1 MHAALDRLRSR
12 LDQFVWRTPVAN
24 QPYWLRQCVQVLRL
38 GHVIARELLAG
49 ALTLRAMGLVFT
61 TLLALVPLIAVSFS
75 VLKGFGVH
83 NRIEPL
89 LQGVLAALGPRA
101 DEITARIVGF
111 VDNIEVG
118 VLGAVGIGLLLYTAV
133 SLVQKVEEA
142 FNYTWN
148 VSRRRTLV
156 RRFSDYFSVIVI
168 GPVLVFTAMGITATL
183 SSNSVVQ
190 ALVAIEPFGSM
201 LQLAGRLVP
210 YLLVIAAFTFLY
222 MLIPNTRVGLGPA
235 LFGGVVAG
243 VAWESIGRLFAAFVA
258 TSTNY
263 TAIYSGFAILL
274 LFMIWLQVSW
284 LILLTGSSV
293 AFYRQ
298 HPEQLLAGG
307 RGGVRLSGAQTER
320 LALALMRC
328 VLTAWY
334 AGDAP
339 PTRDG
344 MARRLA
350 VPGQAVDALLKALVD
365 GGLLAPN
372 GEEPEGWLP
381 ATPPERT
388 SAWRAVEVA
397 RTYGTLD
404 HVLDGGGVPEARA
417 MAAVDTAL
425 ERALGSMTLA
435 DLAAADPV
443 PTDPMQESAVERATS
458 GSRNK

>member
-1 MHAALDRLRSR
+1 MHDALDRLRSR
-12 LDQFVWRTPVAN
+12 LDQFVWQTPLAGEPRWRRELV
-24 QPYWLRQCVQVLRL
+24 LILRL
-38 GHVIARELLAG
+38 VHAIARELASG
-49 ALTLRAMGLVFT
+49 ALALRAMSLVFT

-89 LQGVLAALGPRA
+89 LQGFLVALGPRA
-101 DEITARIVGF
+101 DEITERIVGF

-183 SSNSVVQ
+183 TSNSMVQ
-190 ALVAIEPFGSM
+190 ALVAIEPFGS
-201 LQLAGRLVP
+201 LLRLAGRLVP

-222 MLIPNTRVGLGPA
+222 MLMPNTRVRLGPA
-235 LFGGVVAG
+235 LFGGVAAG

-274 LFMIWLQVSW
+274 LFMIWLQLSW
-284 LILLTGSSV
+284 LILLTGSSI

-298 HPEQLLAGG
+298 HPEHLLAGA

-320 LALALMRC
+320 LALGVMRC
-328 VLTAWY
+328 VVTDWY
-334 AGDAP
+334 AGDAA

-344 MARRLA
+344 LVRRLA
-350 VPGQAVDALLKALVD
+350 VPGDAVDATLDALVG
-365 GGLLAPN
+365 GGLLASN
-372 GEEPEGWLP
+372 GDDREGYLP

-388 SAWRAVEVA
+388 SARRVVDVA
-397 RTYGTLD
+397 RARGGLP
-404 HVLDGGGVPEARA
+404 HVLNGDGLPEARA
-417 MAAVDTAL
+417 MAAVDAAL
-425 ERALGSMTLA
+425 EQALGSMTVA
-435 DLAAADPV
+435 DLARTDPAAADSV
-443 PTDPMQESAVERATS
+443 QESVVERATS
-458 GSRNK
+458 GGK

>member
-1 MHAALDRLRSR
+1 MHDALDRLRSR
-12 LDQFVWRTPVAN
+12 IDHFIWQTSPAD
-24 QPYWLRQCVQVLRL
+24 QPYWRRQCVYILRL
-38 GHVIARELLAG
+38 GHVIIRELAAG
-49 ALTLRAMGLVFT
+49 ALTLRAMSLVFT
-61 TLLALVPLIAVSFS
+61 TLLAMVPLIAVSFS

-83 NRIEPL
+83 NRIEPA
-89 LQGVLAALGPRA
+89 LQGFLAALGPRA
-101 DEITARIVGF
+101 DEITERIVGF

-168 GPVLVFTAMGITATL
+168 GPVLVFTALGITATL
-183 SSNSVVQ
+183 TSNSVVQ
-190 ALVAIEPFGSM
+190 ALVAIEPFGSI

-222 MLIPNTRVGLGPA
+222 MLIPNTRVRLAPA

-243 VAWESIGRLFAAFVA
+243 VTWESIGRLFATFVA

-274 LFMIWLQVSW
+274 LFMIWLQLSW
-284 LILLTGSSV
+284 LILLTGSSI

-307 RGGVRLSGAQTER
+307 RGGARLSGAQTER
-320 LALALMRC
+320 LALAVMRC
-328 VLTAWY
+328 VVTAWY

-339 PTRDG
+339 PTRDA
-344 MARRLA
+344 MAGRLA
-350 VPGQAVDALLKALVD
+350 VPGEAVDAMLDALVD
-365 GGLLAPN
+365 AGLLAPN
-372 GEEPEGWLP
+372 GDEAEGWLP

-388 SAWRAVEVA
+388 TVRRVVEVA
-397 RTYGTLD
+397 RTSGTLD
-404 HVLDGGGVPEARA
+404 HVLNDAGVPEAHA
-417 MAAVDTAL
+417 MAALDAAVAQAL
-425 ERALGSMTLA
+425 ESMTVAELA
-435 DLAAADPV
+435 YLKPDAASRV
-443 PTDPMQESAVERATS
+443 RESVVERATS
-458 GSRNK
+458 GGGPK

>member
-1 MHAALDRLRSR
+1 MHDALDRLRSR
-12 LDQFVWRTPVAN
+12 VDHFVWQTPLAGE
-24 QPYWLRQCVQVLRL
+24 PRWRRQLVLILRL
-38 GHVIARELLAG
+38 GQAIARDIASG
-49 ALTLRAMGLVFT
+49 ALTLRAMSLVFT

-89 LQGVLAALGPRA
+89 LQGILAALGPRA
-101 DEITARIVGF
+101 DEITGRIVGF

-156 RRFSDYFSVIVI
+156 RRFSDYFSVIVV

-183 SSNSVVQ
+183 SSHSAVQ

-222 MLIPNTRVGLGPA
+222 MLIPNTRVRLGPA
-235 LFGGVVAG
+235 LFGGVAAG
-243 VAWESIGRLFAAFVA
+243 VAWESLGRLFAAFVA

-284 LILLTGSSV
+284 LILLTGSSI

-298 HPEQLLAGG
+298 HPEQMLAG
-307 RGGVRLSGAQTER
+307 RRAGVRLSGAQTER
-320 LALALMRC
+320 LALAVMRC
-328 VLTAWY
+328 VVTAWY
-334 AGDAP
+334 AGDAA
-339 PTRDG
+339 PTREG
-344 MARRLA
+344 LARRLA
-350 VPGQAVDALLKALVD
+350 VPGDAVDAMLEALVAD
-365 GGLLAPN
+365 GLLAPV
-372 GEEPEGWLP
+372 GQ
-381 ATPPERT
+381 
-388 SAWRAVEVA
+388 
-397 RTYGTLD
+397 D
-404 HVLDGGGVPEARA
+404 
-417 MAAVDTAL
+417 
-425 ERALGSMTLA
+425 
-435 DLAAADPV
+435 
-443 PTDPMQESAVERATS
+443 Q
-458 GSRNK
+458 